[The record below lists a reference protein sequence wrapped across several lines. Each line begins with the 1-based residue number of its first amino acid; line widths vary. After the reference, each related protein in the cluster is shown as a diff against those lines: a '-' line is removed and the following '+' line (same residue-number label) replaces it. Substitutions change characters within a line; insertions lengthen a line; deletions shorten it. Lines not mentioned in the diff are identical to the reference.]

1 MEEEQTRIKAEY
13 GSEFTIVTFNDETIL
28 NEEQIRELQES
39 LEPIIEKNKANQMVM
54 NFANVRFM
62 TSAMLGLLIRAH
74 KRITERGGQL
84 RLCNLEP
91 SLRKVFE
98 ITQLTKVFDIS

>member
-1 MEEEQTRIKAEY
+1 MEDEQTRMKVEY
-13 GSEFTIVTFNDETIL
+13 GSEFTIVTFNDENIL
-28 NEEQIRELQES
+28 NEEQIRKLQES
-39 LEPIIEKNKANQMVM
+39 LGPVIEKNKDNQMVM
-54 NFANVRFM
+54 NFTNVRFM
-62 TSAMLGLLIRAH
+62 TSAMLGLLIRVH
-74 KRITERGGQL
+74 KRVTEHGGQL

>member
-1 MEEEQTRIKAEY
+1 MEDEQTRMK
-13 GSEFTIVTFNDETIL
+13 V
-28 NEEQIRELQES
+28 
-39 LEPIIEKNKANQMVM
+39 EKDNQMVM

-62 TSAMLGLLIRAH
+62 TSAMLGLLIRVH
-74 KRITERGGQL
+74 KRVTEHGGQL

-98 ITQLTKVFDIS
+98 ITQLTKIFDIS

>member
-1 MEEEQTRIKAEY
+1 MEDEQTRIKVEY
-13 GSEFTIVTFNDETIL
+13 GSEFTIVTFNDENIL
-28 NEEQIRELQES
+28 KEEQIRELQES
-39 LEPIIEKNKANQMVM
+39 LGPIIEKNKDNQMVM

-62 TSAMLGLLIRAH
+62 TSAMLGLLIRVH
-74 KRITERGGQL
+74 KRVTEHGGQL

-91 SLRKVFE
+91 SIRKVFE

>member
-1 MEEEQTRIKAEY
+1 MEDEQTRMKVEY
-13 GSEFTIVTFNDETIL
+13 GSEFTIVTFNDENIL
-28 NEEQIRELQES
+28 NEEQIRKLQES
-39 LEPIIEKNKANQMVM
+39 LGPVIEKNKDNQMVM

-62 TSAMLGLLIRAH
+62 TSAMLGLLIRVH
-74 KRITERGGQL
+74 KRVTEHGGQL

-98 ITQLTKVFDIS
+98 ITQLTKIFDIS

>member
-1 MEEEQTRIKAEY
+1 MEDEQTRMKVEY
-13 GSEFTIVTFNDETIL
+13 GSEFTIVTFNDENIL
-28 NEEQIRELQES
+28 NEEQIRKLQES
-39 LEPIIEKNKANQMVM
+39 LGPIIEKNKDNQMVM

-62 TSAMLGLLIRAH
+62 TSAMLGLLIRVH
-74 KRITERGGQL
+74 KRVTEHGGQL

-98 ITQLTKVFDIS
+98 ITQLTKIFDIS

>member
-1 MEEEQTRIKAEY
+1 MEDEQTRIKVEY
-13 GSEFTIVTFNDETIL
+13 GSEFTIVTFNDENIL

-39 LEPIIEKNKANQMVM
+39 LEPIIEKNKDKQMVM

-62 TSAMLGLLIRAH
+62 TSAMLGLLIRVH
-74 KRITERGGQL
+74 KRITEHGGQL

>member
-1 MEEEQTRIKAEY
+1 MEQEQTKIKVEY
-13 GSEFTIVTFNDETIL
+13 SLEFTIVTFTDENIL
-28 NEEQIRELQES
+28 DEGQIRKLQES
-39 LEPIIEKNKANQMVM
+39 LEPIIEKNKDNQMVM

-62 TSAMLGLLIRAH
+62 TSAMLGLLVRVH
-74 KRITERGGQL
+74 KRISERGGQL

>member
-1 MEEEQTRIKAEY
+1 MEDEQTRIKVEY
-13 GSEFTIVTFNDETIL
+13 GLDFTIVTFNDENIR

-39 LEPIIEKNKANQMVM
+39 LEPIIEKNKDNQMVM

-62 TSAMLGLLIRAH
+62 TSAMLGLLIRVH
-74 KRITERGGQL
+74 KRITEHGGQL

-98 ITQLTKVFDIS
+98 ITQLTKIFDIS

>member
-1 MEEEQTRIKAEY
+1 MEDEQTRIKVEY
-13 GSEFTIVTFNDETIL
+13 GSEFTIVTFNDENIL

-39 LEPIIEKNKANQMVM
+39 LEPIIEKNKNNQMVM
-54 NFANVRFM
+54 NFSNVRFM
-62 TSAMLGLLIRAH
+62 TSAMLGLLIRVH
-74 KRITERGGQL
+74 KRITEHGGQL

-98 ITQLTKVFDIS
+98 ITQLTKIFDIS

>member
-1 MEEEQTRIKAEY
+1 MEQEQTRIKVEY
-13 GSEFTIVTFNDETIL
+13 GLEFTIVTFNDEIIL
-28 NEEQIRELQES
+28 DEEQIRKLQES
-39 LEPIIEKNKANQMVM
+39 LEPVIEKNKNNQMLM

-62 TSAMLGLLIRAH
+62 TSAMLSLLVRVH
-74 KRITERGGQL
+74 KRISERGGQL

-98 ITQLTKVFDIS
+98 ITKLTKVFGIS

>member
-1 MEEEQTRIKAEY
+1 
-13 GSEFTIVTFNDETIL
+13 
-28 NEEQIRELQES
+28 
-39 LEPIIEKNKANQMVM
+39 MVM

-62 TSAMLGLLIRAH
+62 TSAMLGLLIRVH
-74 KRITERGGQL
+74 KRVSERGGKL

-91 SLRKVFE
+91 VLQKVFE

>member
-1 MEEEQTRIKAEY
+1 MEQEQTRIL
-13 GSEFTIVTFNDETIL
+13 EFTIVTFTDENIL
-28 NEEQIRELQES
+28 DEEQIRKLQES
-39 LEPIIEKNKANQMVM
+39 FEPIIERNKDNQMVM

-62 TSAMLGLLIRAH
+62 TSAMLGLLVRVH
-74 KRITERGGQL
+74 KRISERGGQL